1 MIRVQ
6 MNAQSIAL
14 VFAGAGAGGV
24 ARYLLGIALNPLFVT
39 VPLGTLTANLVG
51 SGLAGIV
58 LGLISFRTDLDPTLR
73 PLLITG
79 FMGGLTTFSSF
90 ALEVG
95 QMIETQRL
103 LLAGGTILVHVAGS
117 LLFSLLGLWGVR
129 ALLG

>member
-24 ARYLLGIALNPLFVT
+24 ARYLLNVTLNPLLVSI
-39 VPLGTLTANLVG
+39 PLGTLMANVVG
-51 SGLAGIV
+51 SLLAGIL
-58 LGLISFRTDLDPTLR
+58 LGLISVRTELDPTLR

-79 FMGGLTTFSSF
+79 FMGGLTTFSGF

-95 QMIETQRL
+95 QMIESQRL
-103 LLAGGTILVHVAGS
+103 LLAGGTIVLHVAGS
-117 LLFSLLGLWGVR
+117 LLFALLGLWSVR